1 MSAIEE
7 TKPDVSVASAV
18 AAARPGAAPAGE
30 GVSLVER
37 AVTLAAG
44 VLLVAGVK
52 LLAGDGMSGYDLAG
66 LLLLAGVV
74 GALGVQKT
82 LDTLSSVRFGVSLLI
97 LLVVFCMIGM
107 LVMQTNVDGFES
119 YYANLTPSQK
129 LLYGTLNF
137 FDIYHSRY
145 FNFLLL
151 VLSLNIVLASID
163 RFPKAWTFISKPKL
177 DASAHWLKG
186 QDQSASLRVEGEPA
200 AASSRVGAAMK
211 AVGMKARV
219 TEKKGKTYVFG
230 QRHAWNRLG
239 AYAVHVALLTIFAGG
254 FLTAQFGRNG
264 QMSLEPGQSDNKMS
278 ELVFKIDDATGEF
291 APKRDDFPLPFE
303 VTCTD
308 IQQKLIRKEGTI
320 TADNTLD
327 WLTRIRIKD
336 ETGEREA
343 LVHMNN
349 PYDYRGFRFF
359 QASFQPRGHARQ
371 ITLEVTP
378 EAGGPPSTVNVRRG
392 GSASLAD
399 GTRVEFVDFF
409 SDFVITQRGPDTQS
423 DEYNRPAAMLR
434 VTPAGGG
441 APERVYAM
449 SAEMLKSAPM
459 AGKAVGGYRFQMTD
473 FEKASAAHVLSI
485 QKDPGSTVVYV
496 GFALLS
502 ATLCAVFF
510 FAHQRVWALVEPDGD
525 GACRVTLGGNTN
537 RNQLGFE
544 DRFKRLVKAL
554 GGDAPDAARGRAG
567 ETAYEVKS

>member
-7 TKPDVSVASAV
+7 TKQDVSVAPAAV
-18 AAARPGAAPAGE
+18 ARGVAQSPGQASTA
-30 GVSLVER
+30 ER
-37 AVTLAAG
+37 AVTLAVG

-52 LLAGDGMSGYDLAG
+52 LLAGDGMSGSDLTG
-66 LLLLAGVV
+66 LLGLAAVV
-74 GALGVQKT
+74 GFLGVQRT
-82 LDTLSSVRFGVSLLI
+82 LDGLSSVRFGVTLLI
-97 LLVVFCMIGM
+97 LLVVLCMIGM
-107 LVMQTNVDGFES
+107 LIMQQNVDGFET

-129 LLYGTLNF
+129 LLYGALNF

-151 VLSLNIVLASID
+151 ILSLNIVLASID
-163 RFPKAWTFISKPKL
+163 RFPKAWTFISRPKL

-186 QDQSASLRVEGEPA
+186 QEQHAALRLEGEREA
-200 AASSRVGAAMK
+200 VVERVRKAFASVGLKPRVK
-211 AVGMKARV
+211 
-219 TEKKGKTYVFG
+219 EKGGKTFVFG
-230 QRHAWNRLG
+230 QRGAWNRLG
-239 AYAVHVALLTIFAGG
+239 AYAVHVGLLTIFAGG
-254 FLTAQFGRNG
+254 FLTAQFGRVG
-264 QMSLEPGQSDNKMS
+264 QMSLEPGLKDDKMS
-278 ELVFKIDDATGEF
+278 EVVFKIDEATGEF
-291 APKRDDFPLPFE
+291 APARADFPLPFE

-308 IQQKLIRKEGTI
+308 IQQKLIRKEGPI

-349 PYDYRGFRFF
+349 PYDYRGYRFF
-359 QASFQPRGHARQ
+359 QASFQPRGHARNV
-371 ITLEVTP
+371 TLQVTP
-378 EAGGPPSTVNVRRG
+378 DGGGEPATLTIPRG
-392 GSASLAD
+392 GAATLPD
-399 GTRVEFVDFF
+399 GTRVEYADFF

-423 DEYNRPAAMLR
+423 EDYNRPAALLR
-434 VTPAGGG
+434 VTPAGGT

-496 GFALLS
+496 GFALL
-502 ATLCAVFF
+502 ALTLCAVFF
-510 FAHQRVWALVEPDGD
+510 FAHQRVWALVEEG
-525 GACRVTLGGNTN
+525 GEGRFAVTLGGNTN
-537 RNQLGFE
+537 RSQLGFE

-554 GGDAPDAARGRAG
+554 GGGAAGA
-567 ETAYEVKS
+567 